1 VYVTIRFPSK
11 DYLTKFDPKSCKAIR
26 VLTKLIVSQTNTR
39 ERERER
45 ERERGKRNKAP
56 TNKRAKN
63 SLEHRPKNEK
73 KNRGK

>member
-1 VYVTIRFPSK
+1 ME
-11 DYLTKFDPKSCKAIR
+11 KA
-26 VLTKLIVSQTNTR
+26 
-39 ERERER
+39 
-45 ERERGKRNKAP
+45 NKAP